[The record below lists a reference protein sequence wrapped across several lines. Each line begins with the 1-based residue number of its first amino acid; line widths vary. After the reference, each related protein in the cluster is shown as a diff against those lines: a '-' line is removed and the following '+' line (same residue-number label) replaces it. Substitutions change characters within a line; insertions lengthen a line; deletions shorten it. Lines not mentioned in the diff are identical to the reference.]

1 MFRHS
6 FLKLKIKK
14 KEKKIFENFSKI
26 KSYTYFTVK

>member
-6 FLKLKIKK
+6 FLKLKIK